1 MDLEKMDF
9 EKIKQEK
16 NGELYV
22 KSEKKKKK
30 KYRWSYLKSKNTDTD
45 VEEKKPWTL
54 REKADD
60 GMNWKLGTDTY
71 WHQIDT

>member
-22 KSEKKKKK
+22 KSEKKKNKPD
-30 KYRWSYLKSKNTDTD
+30 LTD
-45 VEEKKPWTL
+45 
-54 REKADD
+54 
-60 GMNWKLGTDTY
+60 
-71 WHQIDT
+71 

>member
-30 KYRWSYLKSKNTDTD
+30 PDITD
-45 VEEKKPWTL
+45 
-54 REKADD
+54 
-60 GMNWKLGTDTY
+60 
-71 WHQIDT
+71 